1 MEKKLSY
8 LNLPAEHV
16 LEIITFVLDQ
26 LDEKILIIDKEGDFR
41 YYNQKYLDYYGEL
54 WQDSKDI
61 SADQIFDQNLFSLKT
76 KDAEIL
82 AEFIKS
88 HENIEKLFNAP
99 DVKSEHDVFTDI
111 VPIFLKDEFWGIL
124 IVEHDSKLITSLN
137 NQLNYYKSLS
147 MNLKQQLN
155 SKNELPSSFHHV
167 IGDSVQMLRVLNL
180 CAHVAPTQSSV
191 CLLGES
197 GTGKEV
203 LAEAIHL
210 SSMNVDGP
218 MIKVNC
224 AAIPESLMESELF
237 GYEKGAFTGAS
248 PQGRAGKFELASGGT
263 LFLDE
268 IGEMPLPMQA
278 KLLRVIQ
285 EKEITR
291 VGGSKTIKLN
301 FRLITATNRDLENMV
316 EEGTFREDL
325 YYRICVIPIHIP
337 PLRERKDDIPLLA
350 NQFLDSLC
358 SNTND
363 MRCFSDEVLEQFM
376 NYKWPGNIRE
386 LKNCVERM
394 AILCPDTCIGEE
406 YLPLQITKS
415 GMPKKSDSEK
425 NRYNLHVITEKME
438 RETIK
443 NVLEIVNG
451 NKSKAI
457 ELLGISKRNF
467 YMKLEKYGL
476 K

>member
-1 MEKKLSY
+1 MIHDEAHTLTCHSAVHNEETACQMHRIPFKRSG
-8 LNLPAEHV
+8 EH
-16 LEIITFVLDQ
+16 Q
-26 LDEKILIIDKEGDFR
+26 
-41 YYNQKYLDYYGEL
+41 
-54 WQDSKDI
+54 
-61 SADQIFDQNLFSLKT
+61 
-76 KDAEIL
+76 
-82 AEFIKS
+82 
-88 HENIEKLFNAP
+88 
-99 DVKSEHDVFTDI
+99 
-111 VPIFLKDEFWGIL
+111 
-124 IVEHDSKLITSLN
+124 
-137 NQLNYYKSLS
+137 
-147 MNLKQQLN
+147 
-155 SKNELPSSFHHV
+155 
-167 IGDSVQMLRVLNL
+167 
-180 CAHVAPTQSSV
+180 
-191 CLLGES
+191 
-197 GTGKEV
+197 
-203 LAEAIHL
+203 
-210 SSMNVDGP
+210 
-218 MIKVNC
+218 
-224 AAIPESLMESELF
+224 F
-237 GYEKGAFTGAS
+237 GVRHG
-248 PQGRAGKFELASGGT
+248 
-263 LFLDE
+263 
-268 IGEMPLPMQA
+268 